1 MQRLEGR
8 VAVVTG
14 AARGIGRAIALAYAR
29 EGARIVGVDL
39 DAEGLGEAIAEIEA
53 MGGTGLARTA
63 DVADAGAMQ
72 SIIGEAATVLGRL
85 DILVN
90 NVATFEPEITNTD
103 TDVVRTPIASW
114 DRIYG
119 VNIRAPFLASKFAVP
134 LMLETSGAGN
144 IINISST
151 SGFHGDV
158 NYVAYSSTKAA
169 MHALTRSIATS
180 HGRFGIRAN
189 CIATGLVLTET
200 AQRNVSAEM
209 LEVWR
214 RHRLVPEVG
223 TPEDIAPLAVFL
235 ASDESRYLIGQ
246 TIVIDGGT
254 SSVHQPWYVDSA
266 VLHPDL
272 VGPDFNL
279 PTTPPA

>member
-1 MQRLEGR
+1 MNRLEGR

-14 AARGIGRAIALAYAR
+14 AARGIGRAIALACAR
-29 EGARIVGVDL
+29 EGARIVGIDL
-39 DAEGLGEAIAEIEA
+39 DGPGVTDAIAEIDGI
-53 MGGTGLARTA
+53 GGAGLARTA
-63 DVADAGAMQ
+63 DVADADGMR
-72 SIIGEAATVLGRL
+72 SIIAEAAGEFGRL

-90 NVATFEPEITNTD
+90 NVATFEPEVTDTD
-103 TDVVRTPIASW
+103 TDVVRTPVASW
-114 DRIYG
+114 DRVYD
-119 VNIRAPFLASKFAVP
+119 VNIRAPFLASKFAIP
-134 LMLETSGAGN
+134 LMLETTGAGN

-151 SGFHGDV
+151 SGFSGDV

-214 RHRLVPEVG
+214 RHRLVRDVG

-272 VGPDFNL
+272 VGPDFNAA
-279 PTTPPA
+279 TA